1 MKYKII
7 CVEQPNPS
15 IGVEFIRCEAIFDDE
30 ATSYSLQI
38 YLWKYRV
45 VFYKDY

>member
-1 MKYKII
+1 MNYKII

-15 IGVEFIRCEAIFDDE
+15 IGVEFIRYNDIFDDE
-30 ATSYSLQI
+30 VSLYSLQI